1 MRIMGLAVT
10 GMVVALAG
18 ALAVCTADPAF
29 AATKKHHHKYQAR
42 QNGATVN
49 TPVEGRPSG
58 RPGGPPNE
66 PRAYGERNSGKIVNP
81 DRVIPNSPGGQGGPN
96 R

>member
-10 GMVVALAG
+10 GTVVALAG
-18 ALAVCTADPAF
+18 ALAVCSADPAF

-42 QNGATVN
+42 QNGET
-49 TPVEGRPSG
+49 VEGRPSG
-58 RPGGPPNE
+58 RPGGPPNQE
-66 PRAYGERNSGKIVNP
+66 RAYGVRNSGKIVNP